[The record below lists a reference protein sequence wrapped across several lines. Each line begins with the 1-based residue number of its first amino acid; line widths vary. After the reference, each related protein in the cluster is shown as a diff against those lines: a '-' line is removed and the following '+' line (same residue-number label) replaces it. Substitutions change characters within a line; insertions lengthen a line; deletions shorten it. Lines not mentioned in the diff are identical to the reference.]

1 MSRVINPDGVGK
13 ERNRLMKALAIALRE
28 LAQHNRSD
36 SHARDLAAFM
46 VFVLDGVAGTIERT
60 VAPWEKRDY
69 WLKADKF
76 RMEWAWA
83 GKLAAELRR
92 AVLHEDWPEIGA
104 VVAQLGPHTQA
115 VKLGKNHRLGT
126 PWQGAW
132 GKLLE
137 NERGPA

>member
-28 LAQHNRSD
+28 LVQHNRSD

-46 VFVLDGVAGTIERT
+46 VFVLDGIAATIERT

-83 GKLAAELRR
+83 GKLAAELRS
-92 AVLHEDWPEIGA
+92 AVLDEDWPEIGA
-104 VVAQLGPHTQA
+104 VLAQLGPFTQS
-115 VKLGKNHRLGT
+115 VKLGKTHRLGT
-126 PWQGAW
+126 PWEGAWEKLLADDRQGA
-132 GKLLE
+132 
-137 NERGPA
+137 